1 MNKLMPLFL
10 TLALMLSPVRRA
22 ALAQQRLTD
31 SGVEKIKNDIARRF
45 RDGKTN
51 VTVRLRNGSERT
63 GRITQAAENMFT
75 LREKNSG
82 SQLDISYADVT
93 KVKGKGLSKGAK
105 FGILTGIV
113 AGAVIIGAL
122 ISLKNFDP
130 FKNGVLR

>member
-22 ALAQQRLTD
+22 ALAQQQLTEA
-31 SGVEKIKNDIARRF
+31 SVVKIKTDIARRL
-45 RDGKTN
+45 RDEKTS
-51 VTVRLRNGSERT
+51 VTVRLRNGSELK
-63 GRITQAAENMFT
+63 GRITQAAQNVFT
-75 LREKNSG
+75 LKEKNTRT
-82 SQLDISYADVT
+82 QRDISYAEVT
-93 KVKGKGLSKGAK
+93 KVKGEGLSKGAK

-130 FKNGVLR
+130 FKDGVLR

>member
-1 MNKLMPLFL
+1 MNKLMSVF
-10 TLALMLSPVRRA
+10 LMLAVVLCAVPRVAS
-22 ALAQQRLTD
+22 AQQRLSDTT
-31 SGVEKIKNDIARRF
+31 VEKIKTDIARRF

-51 VTVRLRNGSERT
+51 VTVKLRNGSERN
-63 GRITQAAENMFT
+63 GRITEAAENMFT
-75 LREKNSG
+75 LREKKTGTQS
-82 SQLDISYADVT
+82 DISYADVL